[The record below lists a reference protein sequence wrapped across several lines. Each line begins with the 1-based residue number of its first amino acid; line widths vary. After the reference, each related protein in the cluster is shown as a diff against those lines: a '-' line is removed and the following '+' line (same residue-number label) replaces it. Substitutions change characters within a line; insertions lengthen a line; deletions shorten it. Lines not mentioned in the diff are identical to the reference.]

1 MPRGDGPGAS
11 AKEITSAMEWCSV
24 DADDARSIGAR
35 ARMIRDARGKSLRVI
50 AGLAGMSTTQ
60 LWRIEHGQ
68 YALDSLSE
76 IAALANAL
84 QIAPSELV
92 RLPVP
97 APVNG
102 PTDRAVEAV
111 RSALLAVGRNRPG
124 GQTVPLDA
132 LRARVTATLSAHYSC
147 RQDHEVGAALP
158 SLIRDLHTSIA
169 AGRDVARLLELVVL
183 LHSGATPGWLRVA
196 GAPLDLRAQAVQL
209 AHQAAR
215 HRDSPAALGLATWGG
230 LHVLL
235 SAGEFNLAQIELDS
249 VTVPTDT
256 PESMQLAGMLALSRS
271 LVAAADS
278 RPGDVAAPLEVA
290 IELAERTGEGNAYWM
305 GFGSTNAGFW
315 RVNVELEAGDYERA
329 AAIAEGLR
337 PEAHPFRGCQAMYW
351 VDYGRAL
358 ARLRGRHEDAV
369 MALRRGE
376 KISARRVHRNPFARE
391 VLTGLLTRSRRD
403 SPAGRVL
410 RRMAYRAGLPV

>member
-1 MPRGDGPGAS
+1 M
-11 AKEITSAMEWCSV
+11 

-35 ARMIRDARGKSLRVI
+35 ARMIREARGKSLRVT

-60 LWRIEHGQ
+60 LWRIEHGK

-76 IAALANAL
+76 IVALANAL

-97 APVNG
+97 APANG
-102 PTDRAVEAV
+102 PTDSAVETV
-111 RSALLAVGRNRPG
+111 RNALLAVGRNRPG
-124 GQTVPLDA
+124 GQVVPLDV
-132 LRARVTATLSAHYSC
+132 LRTRVIATLGAHYSC
-147 RQDHEVGAALP
+147 RHDAEVGATLP
-158 SLIRDLHTSIA
+158 GLIRDLHTSIA
-169 AGRDVARLLELVVL
+169 AGRDVAELLDLAVL

-209 AHQAAR
+209 ARQAAQ

-235 SAGEFNLAQIELDS
+235 SAGEFDLALAELDS
-249 VTVPTDT
+249 VTVPTDS

-290 IELAERTGEGNAYWM
+290 TELAARTGDGNAFWM
-305 GFGSTNAGFW
+305 GFGPINAGFW
-315 RVNVELEAGDYERA
+315 RMNVALEAGDHQHA
-329 AAIAEGLR
+329 AIIAEGLR
-337 PEAHPFRGCQAMYW
+337 PEAHPFRGSQAMYW

-358 ARLRGRHEDAV
+358 ARVRGRPEDA
-369 MALRRGE
+369 ALALLRAE
-376 KISARRVHRNPFARE
+376 KISPRRVHRNPYARE
-391 VLTGLLTRSRRD
+391 VIAGLLTRLHRD
-403 SPAGRVL
+403 SPVGREL